1 MPPGVSSSNFLP
13 PFQSTAG
20 RWQERPFS
28 GFLLIHFQKE
38 VDPKRKHCKALVTFC
53 QIPPQ
58 SFRTHSLHK
67 SVIYSM
73 RGKYIDLNDV
83 LRYHLYLL
91 SFVGFP
97 LVFPLPSFT
106 NVSGFCRLVFT
117 YSLCIKRCGHVL
129 PRPAVSH
136 LICWTRHS
144 LGLSP
149 RHLPARQSPPN
160 ARQLG
165 NVSPRPGRHRPGARA
180 SSCIPPRAQQT
191 FPDHEPGSSPCFAGP
206 SLGASAK
213 EGDESPRRQGTWRL
227 NQGSLPSSPPCS
239 CAPAPASDPSPY
251 FLCPASSMPLCLVS
265 QPSPLQTST
274 T

>member
-1 MPPGVSSSNFLP
+1 MHQALRPRAPPVCCFP
-13 PFQSTAG
+13 PD
-20 RWQERPFS
+20 
-28 GFLLIHFQKE
+28 LLDTTQ
-38 VDPKRKHCKALVTFC
+38 
-53 QIPPQ
+53 
-58 SFRTHSLHK
+58 
-67 SVIYSM
+67 
-73 RGKYIDLNDV
+73 
-83 LRYHLYLL
+83 
-91 SFVGFP
+91 
-97 LVFPLPSFT
+97 
-106 NVSGFCRLVFT
+106 
-117 YSLCIKRCGHVL
+117 
-129 PRPAVSH
+129 PRPVTETPS
-136 LICWTRHS
+136 CT
-144 LGLSP
+144 P
-149 RHLPARQSPPN
+149 VPPS

-251 FLCPASSMPLCLVS
+251 FLRPASSMPLCLVS